1 MYIWGVVLK
10 KVCETS
16 VLQDHN
22 CIFVPFF
29 FSLFFDWGREKRSN
43 MRSKDFMKVHIHN
56 GQIFLTEMEMFHC
69 FVLWKMF
76 I

>member
-1 MYIWGVVLK
+1 
-10 KVCETS
+10 
-16 VLQDHN
+16 
-22 CIFVPFF
+22 
-29 FSLFFDWGREKRSN
+29 